1 MQQRMVCPFQLYRAY
16 RWLRVRDKVPRLHA
30 LSMLCET
37 PARKRAR
44 ADRAKNRRRFIKKGK
59 VKRGDLKHH
68 IHHKDGNN
76 RNNRSA
82 NLVVLSASKHRRL
95 HRQN

>member
-1 MQQRMVCPFQLYRAY
+1 MVCPLQLYRAY
-16 RWLRVRDKVPRLHA
+16 RWLRVRDEVPRLHA

-59 VKRGDLKHH
+59 VKRGDLNHH

-95 HRQN
+95 HRQKRRL